1 MMISEEGMRSQQE
14 CRGKVTQQNTTHTHP
29 HTQHLLHDGVIP
41 RLAADEISLQVM
53 VSDSE
58 KHLSV
63 VIIIIVVVV
72 ATIFVVVVVLPGEE
86 LVARRGRARREERFE
101 VEVVEDR
108 LDAMNSRCTVGN
120 FLSA

>member
-1 MMISEEGMRSQQE
+1 MISEEGMRSQQE

-72 ATIFVVVVVLPGEE
+72 VVLSGEE